1 MPDIIKLIYCV
12 IIYLLKKM
20 CLEIK
25 MQQGIYLPSIFVT
38 LLAADFYLK
47 SKIKVLT

>member
-20 CLEIK
+20 YLETK
-25 MQQGIYLPSIFVT
+25 MQQGIYPPSIFVT
-38 LLAADFYLK
+38 LLAANFYWK
-47 SKIKVLT
+47 